1 MSTDFLIAVEGNRTA
16 ALKKKIIHYY
26 IANGDA
32 TIADLCK
39 EMDLSIPTVTKLV
52 GELLEEG
59 YILDF
64 GKQETSGGRKPNIYG
79 LNPESGYFI
88 GVDVR
93 RDSINIAAVDFKGKF
108 ISVEDEVPFTLENT
122 PAALE
127 NLCVIIDE
135 FIGSLKVSRDKIL
148 SVGINI
154 TKYKLMAFTISAAIA
169 GAGGV
174 LYAHNLSTLTALP
187 ANFGYNMSIMI
198 LVYVVLGGIGNIRG
212 SMIAARAAW
221 PSCNEGSNRTPS
233 ITRPRLF
240 TGRPTPA

>member
-1 MSTDFLIAVEGNRTA
+1 MSTDFLIAVDGNRTA
-16 ALKKKIIHYY
+16 SLKKKIIHYY

-93 RDSINIAAVDFKGKF
+93 KDTVNIAIVDFKGKF
-108 ISVEDEVPFTLENT
+108 VSIDEDVPYNLENT
-122 PAALE
+122 PAAFDK
-127 NLCVIIDE
+127 LCCLIED
-135 FIGSLKVSRDKIL
+135 FIATLKVPREKIL
-148 SVGINI
+148 SVGVNI
-154 TKYKLMAFTISAAIA
+154 TGRVNPIPDIAIVSSILKKSHSPLFSKRDLKLRCILKMI
-169 GAGGV
+169 
-174 LYAHNLSTLTALP
+174 HALWL
-187 ANFGYNMSIMI
+187 MESI
-198 LVYVVLGGIGNIRG
+198 
-212 SMIAARAAW
+212 
-221 PSCNEGSNRTPS
+221 
-233 ITRPRLF
+233 
-240 TGRPTPA
+240 

>member
-93 RDSINIAAVDFKGKF
+93 RDSINIAAVDFK
-108 ISVEDEVPFTLENT
+108 
-122 PAALE
+122 
-127 NLCVIIDE
+127 
-135 FIGSLKVSRDKIL
+135 
-148 SVGINI
+148 
-154 TKYKLMAFTISAAIA
+154 
-169 GAGGV
+169 
-174 LYAHNLSTLTALP
+174 
-187 ANFGYNMSIMI
+187 
-198 LVYVVLGGIGNIRG
+198 
-212 SMIAARAAW
+212 
-221 PSCNEGSNRTPS
+221 
-233 ITRPRLF
+233 
-240 TGRPTPA
+240 

>member
-1 MSTDFLIAVEGNRTA
+1 MSTDFLIAVDGNRTA
-16 ALKKKIIHYY
+16 SLKKKIIHYY

-93 RDSINIAAVDFKGKF
+93 KDSVNIAIVDFKGKF
-108 ISVEDEVPFTLENT
+108 VSIDEDVPYNLENT
-122 PAALE
+122 PAAFDK
-127 NLCVIIDE
+127 LCCLIEDFIASSLLYAFSAGQIIR
-135 FIGSLKVSRDKIL
+135 FIEVALSNKSLPIPNFVFSPSTITTSLLSHILFNKSKIL
-148 SVGINI
+148 
-154 TKYKLMAFTISAAIA
+154 
-169 GAGGV
+169 
-174 LYAHNLSTLTALP
+174 AL
-187 ANFGYNMSIMI
+187 
-198 LVYVVLGGIGNIRG
+198 
-212 SMIAARAAW
+212 
-221 PSCNEGSNRTPS
+221 
-233 ITRPRLF
+233 
-240 TGRPTPA
+240 